1 MDKWR
6 LWREERG
13 MDENEGNRNMKKM
26 GMVYFMK
33 VLDNGDNRE

>member
-1 MDKWR
+1 
-6 LWREERG
+6 

-26 GMVYFMK
+26 VMVYFMK

>member
-1 MDKWR
+1 
-6 LWREERG
+6 
-13 MDENEGNRNMKKM
+13 MDENEGNHNMKKM

>member
-1 MDKWR
+1 
-6 LWREERG
+6 

-33 VLDNGDNRE
+33 FLDNGDNRE